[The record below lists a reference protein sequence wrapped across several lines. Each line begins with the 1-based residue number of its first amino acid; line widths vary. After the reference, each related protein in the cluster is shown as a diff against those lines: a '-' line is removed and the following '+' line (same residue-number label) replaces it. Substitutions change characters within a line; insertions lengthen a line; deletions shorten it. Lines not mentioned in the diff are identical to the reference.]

1 MLKTNLTLSE
11 AFELYR
17 KDVIVYKNQSA
28 KTEEMNHCAMKSIV
42 NFLGDIPI
50 ADLEFDDV
58 RRWTADLRKT
68 RSSNTVRGYILKIR
82 VVLKHL
88 KALGY
93 EDILDAEAVG
103 IPKRDSRVVD
113 YLEVSEVEA
122 MLHAVFQKG
131 PGYSRFKRY
140 RNRAIIAL
148 MFSAGLRNGEL
159 CSMERSQIKDGV
171 DSFTIIGKG
180 NKPRVCFIDP
190 VTHKYIDEYLA
201 LRNDPYPALFVSEQ
215 LKGRE
220 RINPGVVQ
228 MVVKNAAT
236 KAGLDKNIHPHTL
249 RHSFATDLLR
259 NNTNIIY
266 IKELLGHASVQVTMT
281 YTHVVNEDL
290 HQIHQMKHT
299 VIHA

>member
-1 MLKTNLTLSE
+1 MKPDLTLSE

-28 KTEEMNHCAMKSIV
+28 KTEEMNICAMKSIV

-50 ADLEFDDV
+50 SELEVDQV
-58 RRWTADLRKT
+58 RRWTSDLRKT
-68 RSSNTVRGYILKIR
+68 RTSNTVRGYILKLR

-88 KALGY
+88 KARGY
-93 EDILDAEAVG
+93 EVLDAEAVG

-113 YLEVSEVEA
+113 YLEVEEVKA

-159 CSMERSQIKDGV
+159 CQMERTQIKPGV
-171 DSFTIIGKG
+171 DSFTVIGKG

-201 LRNDPYPALFVSEQ
+201 LRDDPYPALFVSEQ

-220 RINPGVVQ
+220 KINPGVVQ
-228 MVVKNAAT
+228 NAAI
-236 KAGLDKNIHPHTL
+236 KAGLNKSIHPNTL

-259 NNTNIIY
+259 NNANIVY
-266 IKELLGHASVQVTMT
+266 VKELLGHASIQVTMT
-281 YTHVVNEDL
+281 YTHVVDEDL
-290 HQIHQMKHT
+290 HQIHRLKHT

>member
-1 MLKTNLTLSE
+1 MKTPSLTLSE

-28 KTEEMNHCAMKSIV
+28 KTEEMNQCAMKSIV
-42 NFLGDIPI
+42 AFLGDIPI
-50 ADLEFDDV
+50 AELDFDQV
-58 RRWTADLRKT
+58 RKWTTDLRKT
-68 RSSNTVRGYILKIR
+68 RTSNTVRGYILKLR

-88 KALGY
+88 KARGY
-93 EDILDAEAVG
+93 KVLDAEVVG

-140 RNRAIIAL
+140 RNRAMIAL

-159 CSMERSQIKDGV
+159 CNMERTQIKYGV
-171 DSFTIIGKG
+171 DSFTVIGKG

-190 VTHKYIDEYLA
+190 ITHKYIDEYLA
-201 LRNDPYPALFVSEQ
+201 LRDDPYPALFVSEQ

-220 RINPGVVQ
+220 KINPGVVQ
-228 MVVKNAAT
+228 MVVKNAAI

-259 NNTNIIY
+259 NNANIVY
-266 IKELLGHASVQVTMT
+266 VKELLGHASIQVTMT
-281 YTHVVNEDL
+281 YTHVVDEDL
-290 HQIHQMKHT
+290 HQIHRLKHT

>member
-1 MLKTNLTLSE
+1 MKPDLTLSE

-28 KTEEMNHCAMKSIV
+28 KTEEMNRCAMKSIV
-42 NFLGDIPI
+42 DFLGDIPI
-50 ADLEFDDV
+50 SELEFGQV
-58 RRWTADLRKT
+58 RKWTANLRKT
-68 RSSNTVRGYILKIR
+68 RTSNTVRGYILKLR

-88 KALGY
+88 KALNY
-93 EDILDAEAVG
+93 KALDAEAVG

-113 YLEVSEVEA
+113 YLEVDEVQA

-131 PGYSRFKRY
+131 AGYTKFKRY

-159 CSMERSQIKDGV
+159 CAMERTQIKPGI
-171 DSFTIIGKG
+171 DSFTVIGKG

-201 LRNDPYPALFVSEQ
+201 LRDDPYPALFVSEQ
-215 LKGRE
+215 QKGQE
-220 RINPGVVQ
+220 KINPGVVQ
-228 MVVKNAAT
+228 MVVKNAAI
-236 KAGLDKNIHPHTL
+236 KAGLEKNIHPHTL

-259 NNTNIIY
+259 NNTNIVY
-266 IKELLGHASVQVTMT
+266 VKELLGHTSIQVTMT

-290 HQIHQMKHT
+290 REIHRRMHT

>member
-1 MLKTNLTLSE
+1 MKPDLTLSE

-28 KTEEMNHCAMKSIV
+28 KTEEMNQCAMKSIV
-42 NFLGDIPI
+42 AFLGDIPI
-50 ADLEFDDV
+50 AELEFDQV
-58 RRWTADLRKT
+58 RKWTTDLRKT
-68 RSSNTVRGYILKIR
+68 RTSNTVRGYILKLR
-82 VVLKHL
+82 VVLKYL
-88 KALGY
+88 KARGY
-93 EDILDAEAVG
+93 ECLDAEAVG

-113 YLEVSEVEA
+113 YLEVEEVEA

-159 CSMERSQIKDGV
+159 CNMERTQIKDGV
-171 DSFTIIGKG
+171 DSFTVIGKG

-190 VTHKYIDEYLA
+190 VTHRYIDEYLA
-201 LRNDPYPALFVSEQ
+201 LRDDPYPALFVSEQ
-215 LKGRE
+215 QKGRE
-220 RINPGVVQ
+220 KINPGVVQ

-259 NNTNIIY
+259 NNTNIVY
-266 IKELLGHASVQVTMT
+266 VKELLGHASIQVTMT
-281 YTHVVNEDL
+281 YTHVVDEDL
-290 HQIHQMKHT
+290 HQIHRLKHT
-299 VIHA
+299 VIRAS

>member
-1 MLKTNLTLSE
+1 MKPDLTLSE

-28 KTEEMNHCAMKSIV
+28 KTEEMNICAMKSIV

-50 ADLEFDDV
+50 SELEFDQV
-58 RRWTADLRKT
+58 RKWTSDLRKT
-68 RSSNTVRGYILKIR
+68 RTSNTVRGYILKLR

-88 KALGY
+88 KARGY
-93 EDILDAEAVG
+93 EVLDAEAVG

-113 YLEVSEVEA
+113 YLEVEEVEA

-159 CSMERSQIKDGV
+159 CQMERTQIKPGV
-171 DSFTIIGKG
+171 DSFTVIGKG

-190 VTHKYIDEYLA
+190 VTHRYIDEYLA
-201 LRNDPYPALFVSEQ
+201 LRDDPYPALFVSEQ

-220 RINPGVVQ
+220 KINPGVVQ

-236 KAGLDKNIHPHTL
+236 KAGLSKNIHPHTL

-259 NNTNIIY
+259 NNTNIVY
-266 IKELLGHASVQVTMT
+266 VKELLGHASIQVTMT
-281 YTHVVNEDL
+281 YTHVVDEDL
-290 HQIHQMKHT
+290 HQIHRLKHT

>member
-1 MLKTNLTLSE
+1 MKKPEYTLTE

-28 KTEEMNHCAMKSIV
+28 KTEEMNRCAMKSIV
-42 NFLGDIPI
+42 NYLGDIPI
-50 ADLEFDDV
+50 ADLEFDMV
-58 RRWTADLRKT
+58 RKWTADLRRT
-68 RSSNTVRGYILKIR
+68 RTSNTVRGYILKIR

-88 KALGY
+88 RALGY
-93 EDILDAEAVG
+93 DVLDPEAVG

-113 YLEVSEVEA
+113 FLEVSEVQE
-122 MLHAVFQKG
+122 LLSAVFRKS
-131 PGYSRFKRY
+131 PGYSKFKRY

-159 CSMERSQIKDGV
+159 CAMERTQIKPGIN
-171 DSFTIIGKG
+171 SFTVIGKG
-180 NKPRVCFIDP
+180 NKPRVCFIDD
-190 VTHKYIDEYLA
+190 VTHQYIDEYLA
-201 LRNDPYPALFVSEQ
+201 LRDDPYPALFVSEQ
-215 LKGRE
+215 RKGRE
-220 RINPGVVQ
+220 KINPGVVQ

-259 NNTNIIY
+259 NNTNIMY

-281 YTHVVNEDL
+281 YTHVVDEDL
-290 HQIHQMKHT
+290 HKIHALKHT

>member
-1 MLKTNLTLSE
+1 MKPDLTLSE

-28 KTEEMNHCAMKSIV
+28 KTEEMNQCAMKSIV
-42 NFLGDIPI
+42 AFLGDIPI
-50 ADLEFDDV
+50 AELEFDQV
-58 RRWTADLRKT
+58 RKWTTDLRKT
-68 RSSNTVRGYILKIR
+68 RTSNTVRGYILKLR

-88 KALGY
+88 KARGY
-93 EDILDAEAVG
+93 ECLDAEAVG

-113 YLEVSEVEA
+113 YLEVGEVEA

-159 CSMERSQIKDGV
+159 CNMERTQIKDGV
-171 DSFTIIGKG
+171 DSFTVIGKG

-190 VTHKYIDEYLA
+190 VTHRYIDEYLA
-201 LRNDPYPALFVSEQ
+201 LRDDPYPALFVSEQ
-215 LKGRE
+215 QKGRE
-220 RINPGVVQ
+220 KINPGVVQ

-259 NNTNIIY
+259 NNANIVY
-266 IKELLGHASVQVTMT
+266 VKELLGHASIQVTMT
-281 YTHVVNEDL
+281 YTHVVDEDL
-290 HQIHQMKHT
+290 HQIHRLKHT
-299 VIHA
+299 VIRAS

>member
-1 MLKTNLTLSE
+1 MKTNLTLSE

-17 KDVIVYKNQSA
+17 LNVIVYRNQSA
-28 KTEEMNHCAMKSIV
+28 KTEEMNRCAMRSIV

-50 ADLEFDDV
+50 SELNFDMV
-58 RRWTADLRKT
+58 RKWTTDLRKT

-88 KALGY
+88 KSLGY
-93 EDILDAEAVG
+93 DDILDADAIG

-113 YLEVSEVEA
+113 FLEVDEVQE
-122 MLHAVFQKG
+122 MLHAVFKKG
-131 PGYSRFKRY
+131 AGYSKFKRY

-159 CSMERSQIKDGV
+159 CAMERTQIKPGV
-171 DSFTIIGKG
+171 NYFTVIGKG
-180 NKPRVCFIDP
+180 NKPRVCFIDDT
-190 VTHKYIDEYLA
+190 THQYIDEYLA
-201 LRNDPYPALFVSEQ
+201 LRDDPYPALFVSEQ
-215 LKGRE
+215 TKGRE
-220 RINPGVVQ
+220 KINPGVVQ
-228 MVVKNAAT
+228 MVVKNAAA

-259 NNTNIIY
+259 NNTNIVY
-266 IKELLGHASVQVTMT
+266 VKEMLGHASIQVTMT

-290 HQIHQMKHT
+290 RKIHQLKHT
-299 VIHA
+299 VIHS

>member
-1 MLKTNLTLSE
+1 MKPDLTLSE

-28 KTEEMNHCAMKSIV
+28 KTEEMNRCAMNSIV

-50 ADLEFDDV
+50 SELEFDQV
-58 RRWTADLRKT
+58 RKWTSDLRKT
-68 RSSNTVRGYILKIR
+68 RTSNTVRGYILKLR

-88 KALGY
+88 KALNY
-93 EDILDAEAVG
+93 KALDAEAVG

-113 YLEVSEVEA
+113 YLEVDEVQA

-131 PGYSRFKRY
+131 AGYTKFKRY

-159 CSMERSQIKDGV
+159 CAMERTQIKPGI
-171 DSFTIIGKG
+171 DSFTVIGKG

-201 LRNDPYPALFVSEQ
+201 LRDDPYPALFVSEQ
-215 LKGRE
+215 QKGQE
-220 RINPGVVQ
+220 KINPGVVQ
-228 MVVKNAAT
+228 MVVKNAAI
-236 KAGLDKNIHPHTL
+236 KAGLEKNIHPHTL

-259 NNTNIIY
+259 NNTNIVY
-266 IKELLGHASVQVTMT
+266 VKELLGHTSIQVTMT

-290 HQIHQMKHT
+290 REIHRRKHT